1 MYVPIARKWN
11 TQARIKENKH
21 ERAVRIRESLSTDE
35 KLLNATR
42 ADKQWR
48 KSDIQTNTKHKLKI
62 S

>member
-1 MYVPIARKWN
+1 MYVPIARKRN

-42 ADKQWR
+42 ADKQ
-48 KSDIQTNTKHKLKI
+48 
-62 S
+62 